1 MDLECCRLER
11 RARTPGVVSCFYS
24 IFPLDSAILLIQ
36 TQTMHDV
43 ELVENAV
50 ASVPL
55 LYKYLPFICFKIIKP
70 YFLFVETLSG
80 LLHWGWSNW
89 WSFHISIYCWFMFCL
104 RFLCQFN
111 WDLKSCSGF
120 YFYTL
125 KCIPKH
131 GKLISASNDEP
142 QDM

>member
-1 MDLECCRLER
+1 MDLEYCRLER
-11 RARTPGVVSCFYS
+11 RAKTPGVVSYFYS

-80 LLHWGWSNW
+80 LLPVSYTH
-89 WSFHISIYCWFMFCL
+89 YCWFMFCL